1 MEQVQRIAVEVTG
14 APSDT
19 LLADLETHRSE
30 LRRRPGFRGMSIAR
44 SATAGG
50 NTLLSVE
57 TRWRDNNSLADYSTQ
72 PPNVEGILRAHA
84 AETVADSLEV
94 RRMEALAEEAA
105 EPSQPVYER
114 LAFALFVPIGVL
126 VFALLVIYGLSRI
139 YLALDPN
146 VATPVAAVIAILILG
161 TCAFIAAN
169 PVIERWQ
176 VAGIVGIAAAV
187 LLGGGIYAGVHG
199 KHKAEIPASVK
210 AATATAAAGAPTA
223 APGGTQAAGG
233 GLDIA
238 SPDDTRYDKDTLTA
252 KAGTSVTITFTN
264 KSGLLHNIHFFNGA
278 DASAPSLGATKLDS
292 STTPQTVTFTTP
304 STPGQYFFHCDA
316 HPQQMQGHL
325 VVS

>member
-1 MEQVQRIAVEVTG
+1 MEQVQRIVVEVTG
-14 APSDT
+14 APT
-19 LLADLETHRSE
+19 EALLADLETHRSE
-30 LRRRPGFRGMSIAR
+30 LRRRAGFRGMTIAR
-44 SATAGG
+44 SSTTGG

-84 AETVADSLEV
+84 GETVADSLEV
-94 RRMEALAEEAA
+94 RRLEALAEEET
-105 EPSQPVYER
+105 EPSAPVYER

-139 YLALDPN
+139 YLAMDPN

-161 TCAFIAAN
+161 VCGFIAAN

-176 VAGIVGIAAAV
+176 VAGIVGVAAAI
-187 LLGGGIYAGVHG
+187 LLGGGIYAGVNG
-199 KHKAEIPASVK
+199 KHSVEVPESVK
-210 AATATAAAGAPTA
+210 AATATAAAGATP
-223 APGGTQAAGG
+223 APGGTQTAGG
-233 GLDIA
+233 LAITT
-238 SPDDTRYDKDTLTA
+238 PDDTRYDKDTLDA
-252 KAGTSVTITFTN
+252 KAGASVTVTYTN
-264 KSGLLHNIHFFNGA
+264 DSGILHNIHFFNGS

-292 STTPQTVTFTTP
+292 SKTPQTVTFTAP

-316 HPQQMQGHL
+316 HPAQMTGHL